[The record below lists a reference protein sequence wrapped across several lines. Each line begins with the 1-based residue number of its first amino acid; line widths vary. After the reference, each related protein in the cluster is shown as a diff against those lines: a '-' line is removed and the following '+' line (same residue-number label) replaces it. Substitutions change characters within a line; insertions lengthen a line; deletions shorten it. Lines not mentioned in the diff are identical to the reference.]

1 MSNNIIVNESGTA
14 ANIENYKIVIL
25 GDQHVGKTSIL
36 SKYKYE
42 TVEEGL
48 AVEMSEELGINIK
61 QFNELGEFT
70 KTYLRE
76 GRDVTVIQHI
86 FEIISYDGEVVNN
99 EPEKHRSIRWMSID
113 EIKNC
118 KAVSD
123 AVKNYLR
130 IIENMKCSKCG
141 FENPYSFKF
150 CCQCGTFCYFV
161 VK

>member
-1 MSNNIIVNESGTA
+1 MKINYNAEDLQSHHGIAAVIKNEKGELLMQDHVKFNFWT
-14 ANIENYKIVIL
+14 IP
-25 GDQHVGKTSIL
+25 VGKV
-36 SKYKYE
+36 KPNE

-118 KAVSD
+118 KALSD

-130 IIENMKCSKCG
+130 IIE
-141 FENPYSFKF
+141 E
-150 CCQCGTFCYFV
+150 
-161 VK
+161 